1 MPLFAFIADEF
12 FGGTNFDHFGQNER
26 HSSNSNIDRSTV
38 RVEGLFCSHARWPPV
53 PGQNTDKPPLDGW
66 IVGKTS
72 LFLTPL
78 CFPGTRAIHPDTESR
93 YTEIENV
100 SAPDLLLKVEA
111 EAEEASQNFSEC

>member
-1 MPLFAFIADEF
+1 MRDI
-12 FGGTNFDHFGQNER
+12 HR
-26 HSSNSNIDRSTV
+26 IVISIDQPCEWRVCFV
-38 RVEGLFCSHARWPPV
+38 RTLAGHRP
-53 PGQNTDKPPLDGW
+53 QNTDKPPLDGS
-66 IVGKTS
+66 IVGKMS

-111 EAEEASQNFSEC
+111 EAEEASQNCSEC